1 MKSLFDIGYIT
12 THIHRVHGVI
22 YHMTWMR
29 VAIYLVVMPFF
40 FFFCDLTKARNDRQT
55 RCIARCWSGIG
66 PPSTMLAQHWTG
78 FGLMC
83 RVCWVFLFITL
94 VRSQRLISD
103 QCLVR

>member
-40 FFFCDLTKARNDRQT
+40 VTSPKQGMTGKRDASPDVGPVLAHRL
-55 RCIARCWSGIG
+55 RCWPSIG
-66 PPSTMLAQHWTG
+66 PALG
-78 FGLMC
+78 
-83 RVCWVFLFITL
+83 
-94 VRSQRLISD
+94 
-103 QCLVR
+103 

>member
-40 FFFCDLTKARNDRQT
+40 FFFL
-55 RCIARCWSGIG
+55 
-66 PPSTMLAQHWTG
+66 
-78 FGLMC
+78 
-83 RVCWVFLFITL
+83 
-94 VRSQRLISD
+94 
-103 QCLVR
+103 